1 MKWWLLLLVPLLVGA
16 YAVTSRSAPRAA
28 PAATPAQLEMLM
40 QGVFIAARPAIVQ
53 LQTLSV
59 SSAAA
64 TDESSSNGL
73 SSNGSS
79 SVTTVER
86 GRATGFFISA
96 DGYAL
101 TAYHA
106 VSGQRRFQA
115 LTTRQDLLP
124 TRVVGYDESR
134 DLALL
139 KVSTPRSVPF
149 LELELNRALKLN
161 EPLVEIG
168 NASEDLMQPRYGAV
182 QEFVQDSGLLVPT
195 PLVYSSV
202 VLNPGD
208 SGGAVLD
215 FYGRVVAIGIGY
227 AISDVRRVSL
237 LVPMQGLKGAI
248 QAMKRGAKTRLPG
261 IGLHVVHNAGGGVL
275 IDRVEPASSAF
286 DAGITQ
292 GIVTSVDGRE
302 IDGQSDYYSA
312 IRAKGIG
319 QRTVLSVRSG
329 ASSQRF
335 TLELR

>member
-1 MKWWLLLLVPLLVGA
+1 MKRWLLLLVPLLVGA
-16 YAVTSRSAPRAA
+16 YAVTSRSVARIAS
-28 PAATPAQLEMLM
+28 PAATPAQLEGLM

-59 SSAAA
+59 SSSAAQPA
-64 TDESSSNGL
+64 NTAD
-73 SSNGSS
+73 GSRN
-79 SVTTVER
+79 VTTVER

-106 VSGQRRFQA
+106 VAGEGRFQA
-115 LTTRQDLLP
+115 LTTQQDLLP
-124 TRVVGYDESR
+124 AVVVGYDESR

-139 KVSTPRSVPF
+139 KVSTPRPVPYLD
-149 LELELNRALKLN
+149 LELGRSLKLN

-182 QEFVQDSGLLVPT
+182 LEFVQDSGLLVPT
-195 PLVYSSV
+195 PLIYSSV
-202 VLNPGD
+202 ILNPGD

-215 FYGRVVAIGIGY
+215 FHGKVVAIGIGY
-227 AISDVRRVSL
+227 AISEVRRVSL

-248 QAMKRGAKTRLPG
+248 EGMKRGAKTRLPG
-261 IGLHVVHNAGGGVL
+261 IGLQVVHNPDGGVL

-302 IDGQSDYYSA
+302 IGWQDDYYSA
-312 IRAKGIG
+312 IRAKGLG
-319 QRTVLSVRSG
+319 QRTVLMVKNGTST
-329 ASSQRF
+329 QRF

>member
-1 MKWWLLLLVPLLVGA
+1 MKRWLLLLVPLLVGA
-16 YAVTSRSAPRAA
+16 YAVTSRSAARP
-28 PAATPAQLEMLM
+28 ATPAPTPVQLEGLM

-59 SSAAA
+59 SLGAAQPA
-64 TDESSSNGL
+64 DGAR
-73 SSNGSS
+73 

-86 GRATGFFISA
+86 GRATGFFISD

-106 VSGQRRFQA
+106 VSGQSRFQV
-115 LTTRQDLLP
+115 LTTQQQLLP
-124 TRVVGYDESR
+124 ASVVGYDESR

-139 KVSTPRSVPF
+139 KVSVSRPVPF
-149 LELELNRALKLN
+149 LEVELNRALKIN

-168 NASEDLMQPRYGAV
+168 NAEGDFMQPRYGTV

-195 PLVYSSV
+195 PLIYSSV
-202 VLNPGD
+202 MLNPGD

-215 FYGRVVAIGIGY
+215 FHGQVVAIGIGY

-237 LVPMQGLKGAI
+237 LVPMRGLKGAI
-248 QAMKRGAKTRLPG
+248 EGMKRGAKTRLPG

-275 IDRVEPASSAF
+275 IDRVEPASSASE
-286 DAGITQ
+286 AGVTQ
-292 GIVTSVDGRE
+292 GIVTNVDGRDIE
-302 IDGQSDYYSA
+302 GQSDYYSA
-312 IRAKGIG
+312 IRAKSIG
-319 QRTVLSVRSG
+319 QRTVLSVKNG
-329 ASSQRF
+329 ALTQSF

>member
-1 MKWWLLLLVPLLVGA
+1 MKRWLLLLVPLLVGA
-16 YAVTSRSAPRAA
+16 YAVTSRSAARVA
-28 PAATPAQLEMLM
+28 PAATPAQLEGLM

-59 SSAAA
+59 SSSAAA
-64 TDESSSNGL
+64 PNAL
-73 SSNGSS
+73 SSGGSR

-106 VSGQRRFQA
+106 VAGQSRFQA
-115 LTTRQDLLP
+115 LTTQQDLLP
-124 TRVVGYDESR
+124 ALVVGYDESR

-139 KVSTPRSVPF
+139 KVSVSRPVPF
-149 LELELNRALKLN
+149 LELELTRTLKLN

-202 VLNPGD
+202 ILNPGD

-215 FYGRVVAIGIGY
+215 FHGRVVAIGIGY

-237 LVPMQGLKGAI
+237 LVPMQGLTSAI
-248 QAMKRGAKTRLPG
+248 AAMKRGAKTRLPG
-261 IGLHVVHNAGGGVL
+261 IGLYVVHNAGGGVL
-275 IDRVEPASSAF
+275 IERVEPASSAF
-286 DAGITQ
+286 DAGITA

-312 IRAKGIG
+312 IRAKSIG
-319 QRTVLSVRSG
+319 QRTVLIVKNG
-329 ASSQRF
+329 ATSQSF
-335 TLELR
+335 TLEMR